1 MSFWKGYTMSG
12 ILYVVG
18 TPIGNLG
25 DITERQ
31 LETLAAA
38 DFIAAE
44 DTRVTRKLL
53 SHFDLHTPLVS
64 YHEHS
69 TETVI
74 SGIMDRIAC
83 GEKCAVVTDAG
94 MPCISD
100 PGAILV
106 RRCQEDGIAIQVVP
120 GPSAVI
126 SALAV
131 SGQDTSRFCFEG
143 FLSVTKKQRTAHL
156 ESLRRETRTMVFYEA
171 PHKLLRTLD
180 DLLAVFGDRSLTIC
194 RELTKL
200 HEEVTKTTLVTAIS
214 YYTENAPRGEFVLVV
229 AGASETQDDA
239 QLTIETVVAR
249 AQERILAG
257 ERAAE
262 VCRELAAE
270 TGFSKRELYQAVLNA
285 K

>member
-1 MSFWKGYTMSG
+1 MSG

-31 LETLAAA
+31 LEILGTV

-69 TETVI
+69 PEAVI
-74 SGIMDRIAC
+74 RHIADRLLC
-83 GEKCAVVTDAG
+83 GESCAVVTDAG

-100 PGAILV
+100 PGALLV
-106 RRCQEDGIAIQVVP
+106 QRCIAEQIPMQVVP

-131 SGQDTSRFCFEG
+131 SGQDTTRFCFEG
-143 FLSVTKKQRTAHL
+143 FLSVTKKQRFSHL
-156 ESLRRETRTMVFYEA
+156 ESLKREQRTMVFYEA
-171 PHKLLRTLD
+171 PHKLVNTLRDMLEN
-180 DLLAVFGDRSLTIC
+180 FGGNRSLTLC

-200 HEEVTKTTLVTAIS
+200 HEEVRKTTLAEALS
-214 YYTENAPRGEFVLVV
+214 YYTENIPRGEFVLVL
-229 AGASETQDDA
+229 AGAETDTESEKPA
-239 QLTIETVVAR
+239 LETVA
-249 AQERILAG
+249 AIAKERIAAG
-257 ERAAE
+257 ERASD
-262 VCRELAAE
+262 VCKALAAE
-270 TGFSKRELYQAVLNA
+270 TGYPKRDIYKAVLE
-285 K
+285 